1 MIKGQTPTEPEGP
14 VRGGEHTTRGAY
26 RPLSAG
32 HSVSIRP
39 LSSGVPVALLMCWYL
54 GPAARSRAPGP
65 GAWHIQRL
73 LEVLATLKKALFMVQ
88 PSLDLNAIGVPLCA
102 VATCL

>member
-1 MIKGQTPTEPEGP
+1 MRGKVSETVSRQEGP
-14 VRGGEHTTRGAY
+14 IGPYPAIEQPRA
-26 RPLSAG
+26 
-32 HSVSIRP
+32 
-39 LSSGVPVALLMCWYL
+39 SGPANVLV

-65 GAWHIQRL
+65 GAWLFRDYSRFSH
-73 LEVLATLKKALFMVQ
+73 AKKALFMVQ